1 MPFNSESA
9 KAAGIKSKRG
19 KSAINTTLRSFIF
32 DLLNE
37 NQEKVRYTIGELP
50 PKQFLEVY
58 LKLIP
63 YVLSPRSHQTIEVS
77 ELSEGEI
84 TEIIKEI
91 VDED

>member
-1 MPFNSESA
+1 MPFNSETA
-9 KAAGIKSKRG
+9 KVAGIKSRRG
-19 KSAINTTLRSFIF
+19 KSAVNATLRSFIF

-37 NQEKVRYTIGELP
+37 NQEKVRYMIGELP

-63 YVLSPRSHQTIEVS
+63 YVLSQRSNQTIEVS

-91 VDED
+91 VDEN